1 MIRVTDARHLGAY
14 RLWVRFS
21 DASEGEID
29 LGDLVLNDKRPIVVA
44 LRDPS
49 VFAAIRVDMDTV
61 VWENGFDL
69 APEYLHA
76 RAKAAPTAKER
87 RR

>member
-1 MIRVTDARHLGAY
+1 MIRVTDARHLGAH

-29 LGDLVLNDKRPIVVA
+29 LGDLVLSDKRPIVVA
-44 LRDPS
+44 LRDPAA
-49 VFAAIRVDMDTV
+49 FAAIRVDMDTV
-61 VWENGFDL
+61 VWDNGFDL

-76 RAKAAPTAKER
+76 RLKATPVAY
-87 RR
+87 